1 MKNYKGTL
9 LQGVELYTFD
19 VFKDGRGH
27 FSSSYNQQDFN
38 GIVEHNVNF
47 IQDNESYSNK
57 NVIRGLHFQRG
68 VYAQA
73 KLVRC
78 VMGVIN
84 DVIVD
89 LRNSSPTFGKYMSVE
104 LVGNMMLYVPKG
116 FAHGFSVL
124 SEQAF
129 VQYKVDNY
137 YAPQHDSGIRYDD
150 PTLNIDWGVDLSNAI
165 VSDKDKS
172 LPNFEQ
178 TNLYF

>member
-1 MKNYKGTL
+1 MKNYNGTL
-9 LQGVELYTFD
+9 LEGVELYTFE
-19 VFKDGRGH
+19 VFKDDRGH

-47 IQDNESYSNK
+47 IQDNESYSKK
-57 NVIRGLHFQRG
+57 NVIRGLHFQKG
-68 VYAQA
+68 KYAQS

-104 LVGNMMLYVPKG
+104 LVGNMMLYIPKG

-137 YAPQHDSGIRYDD
+137 YSPENDSGLIYND
-150 PTLNIDWGVDLSNAI
+150 PSLNIEWGVDDDNVI
-165 VSDKDKS
+165 VSEKDLK
-172 LPNFEQ
+172 LPTFNKD
-178 TNLYF
+178 NIYF